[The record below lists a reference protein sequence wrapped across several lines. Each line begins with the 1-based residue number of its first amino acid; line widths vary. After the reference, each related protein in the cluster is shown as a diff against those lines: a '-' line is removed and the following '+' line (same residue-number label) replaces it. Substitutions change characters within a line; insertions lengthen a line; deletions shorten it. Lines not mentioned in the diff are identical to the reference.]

1 MIRDYLLHLY
11 PELTFGQDGEAA
23 DCVLRDDG
31 AGPYIA
37 AWNRPEPQPTPE
49 QIAAAMLPAAQAQ
62 MASRIR
68 ADCERRQFT
77 EGVPFGGVRWQ
88 SDEKSRGRYA
98 MLQGFATLALMQG
111 ATMES
116 PVADPS
122 TGQTV
127 NWNAMGGV
135 SVPLTVGLLLGML
148 QAAAARENA
157 CDTRYRQHVAALNEL
172 TDPAAVLAYDFS
184 TGWPA

>member
-1 MIRDYLLHLY
+1 MLAATIQYLF
-11 PELTFGQDGEAA
+11 PGIDMLTE
-23 DCVLRDDG
+23 CVLRDDG

-37 AWNRPEPQPTPE
+37 QWNRPEPQPTTE
-49 QIAAAMLPAAQAQ
+49 QIAAAALPAAIAQ
-62 MASRIR
+62 MTAIIR

-111 ATMES
+111 ATMQS

-127 NWNAMGGV
+127 SWNAMGGV

-157 CDTRYRQHVAALNEL
+157 CDTRYRQHVAALSALPTAE
-172 TDPAAVLAYDFS
+172 DVLAYDYS

>member
-1 MIRDYLLHLY
+1 MILDPIIALLAQIEGVQHVRGGGGVY
-11 PELTFGQDGEAA
+11 ELVLTDGTSREATQA
-23 DCVLRDDG
+23 E
-31 AGPYIA
+31 I
-37 AWNRPEPQPTPE
+37 
-49 QIAAAMLPAAQAQ
+49 LPAAQAQ
-62 MASRIR
+62 MAATIR

-148 QAAAARENA
+148 QAAAGRENA